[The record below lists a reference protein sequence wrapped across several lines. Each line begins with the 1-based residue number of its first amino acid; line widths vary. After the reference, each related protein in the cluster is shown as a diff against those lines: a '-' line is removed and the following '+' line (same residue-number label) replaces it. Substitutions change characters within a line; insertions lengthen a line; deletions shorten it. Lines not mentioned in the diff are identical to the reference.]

1 MFITVA
7 HDNAVGVLT
16 LNQPAKRNALS
27 SALVNECLQ
36 AFDDLRAE
44 DVRAVILRA
53 AADARVWSAGHDIS
67 ELMPGDDPLR
77 YVDPLERLIRTIQQ
91 FPAPVIAMIH
101 GSVWGGATEL
111 ALSCDMLVGD
121 ETCSFAIT
129 PAKLGLAYNTVGL
142 LDFMRRLPLNLLRE
156 MLFTARP
163 VNAQDAVRWGIL
175 NHLVPAANL
184 EAFTQDLAKG
194 IAAQSPMEIA
204 AVKEQLRCLAA
215 AASLTP
221 GEFERIEAIR
231 RRVYQG
237 SDYSEGLKAF
247 HEKRTPVFAAPRDV
261 TAMPAIVL

>member
-7 HDNAVGVLT
+7 HDNAIGVIT
-16 LNQPAKRNALS
+16 LNQSAKRNALS
-27 SALVNECLQ
+27 SALVDECLQ
-36 AFDDLRAE
+36 AFEDLRTIE
-44 DVRAVILRA
+44 VHAVILRA
-53 AADARVWSAGHDIS
+53 TPDARVWSAGHDIS
-67 ELMPGDDPLR
+67 ELTPGQDPLR
-77 YVDPLERLIRTIQQ
+77 YADPLERLIRTIQQ

-111 ALSCDMLVGD
+111 ALSCDIIVGD

-142 LDFMRRLPLNLLRE
+142 LDFMRRLPLNLVRE

-163 VNAQDAVRWGIL
+163 VNAEDAVRWGIL
-175 NHLVPAANL
+175 NHLVAAAEL
-184 EAFTQDLAKG
+184 ESFTQDLAKG

-204 AVKEQLRCLAA
+204 AVKEQLRCLAG
-215 AASLTP
+215 AASLAP
-221 GEFERIEAIR
+221 SEFERIEAIR

-237 SDYSEGLKAF
+237 NDYSEGLKAF
-247 HEKRTPVFAAPRDV
+247 HEKRLPIFADARDV